1 MSKEENNQII
11 TFGCRLNAFESEA
24 IKQAVELSGQ
34 KNLIVF
40 NSCAVT
46 AKAEKDLRISIRKAR
61 KNNPHAKIIVTG
73 CAAQIDPQKYASLGE
88 VDLVLGNTE
97 KSKLESY
104 QNNFSATDNFLDKSQ
119 KIESPKIQNNSD
131 FKSAIKIEN
140 KKLISINP
148 KQDKDPQRNFKQDS
162 RQNHLQNQWHNQRQD
177 QDSQQNHHQDQHED
191 HDKDLKPNH
200 HQDRLFYEELH
211 KKDNALND
219 HQLSKIKVND
229 IMSVRDTAPQLVSYF
244 ENQTRAFLEI
254 QNGCNHRCTFCI
266 IPYGRGNSRSVGFG
280 EIVSQCKKM
289 IANGHQEIVLTGVD
303 ISDYGIDLPH
313 PLTLAQMIKKLLKLV
328 PDLQRL
334 RLSSIDVSELDD
346 EFLEVLASEPRLTP
360 YLHLSAQS
368 GDDLILKRMKR
379 RHNRQQLLDFCTKA
393 RKLRPDITFGADLI
407 AGFPTE
413 DQQMFENSLSLIKE
427 ADLIFTHIFPY
438 SPRLGTPASK
448 MKQLDRKIIKDRT
461 KILRDTGEKQLEK
474 FLAKQVGK
482 EFLVLVEKNNCGK
495 TTNFL
500 NVRIIP
506 DSSNADIVQIRELS
520 TNNLSQNIFRITEN
534 SLVQVKIVSSNEKE
548 LIANL
553 I

>member
-1 MSKEENNQII
+1 MMSKEENNQII

-46 AKAEKDLRISIRKAR
+46 AKAEKDLRISLRKAR
-61 KNNPHAKIIVTG
+61 KNNPYAKIIVTG
-73 CAAQIDPQKYASLGE
+73 CAAQIDPQKYATLPE
-88 VDLVLGNTE
+88 VDLVLGNIE

-104 QNNFSATDNFLDKSQ
+104 QNNFSLTDNPQ
-119 KIESPKIQNNSD
+119 KKEALNNQNNSD
-131 FKSAIKIEN
+131 IKIKNEQ
-140 KKLISINP
+140 LISNN
-148 KQDKDPQRNFKQDS
+148 R
-162 RQNHLQNQWHNQRQD
+162 D
-177 QDSQQNHHQDQHED
+177 Q
-191 HDKDLKPNH
+191 NH

-211 KKDNALND
+211 KKDKSLND
-219 HQLSKIKVND
+219 YELSKIKVND

-303 ISDYGIDLPH
+303 ISDYGKDLPL
-313 PLTLAQMIKKLLKLV
+313 PISLSQMIKKLLKLV
-328 PDLQRL
+328 PELQRL

-379 RHNRQQLLDFCTKA
+379 RHNRQELLDFCKRA
-393 RKLRPDITFGADLI
+393 RELRPDITFGADLI

-413 DQQMFENSLSLIKE
+413 DQQMFENSLKLIDE

-448 MKQLDRKIIKDRT
+448 MKQLDKKIIKDRT
-461 KILRDTGEKQLEK
+461 KILRHAGEKQLEK
-474 FLAKQVGK
+474 YLSKQVGK
-482 EFLVLVEKNNCGK
+482 EFTILVEKNNLGK

-500 NVRIIP
+500 NVRIEE
-506 DSSNADIVQIRELS
+506 NLKLL
-520 TNNLSQNIFRITEN
+520 TNNFSQNIFKVKEN
-534 SLVQVKIVSSNEKE
+534 SLFQVKIVSHNEKE

-553 I
+553 V

>member
-1 MSKEENNQII
+1 MMSKEENNQII

-24 IKQAVELSGQ
+24 IKHAVELSGQ

-104 QNNFSATDNFLDKSQ
+104 QNNFSATDNFLEKSQ

-131 FKSAIKIEN
+131 FKFAINIKNE
-140 KKLISINP
+140 KLISINP
-148 KQDKDPQRNFKQDS
+148 KQD
-162 RQNHLQNQWHNQRQD
+162 
-177 QDSQQNHHQDQHED
+177 QHED
-191 HDKDLKPNH
+191 HQKDLKPNH

-506 DSSNADIVQIRELS
+506 DYMNADIAQISELS
-520 TNNLSQNIFRITEN
+520 TNNLTQNVFRITEN
-534 SLVQVKIVSSNEKE
+534 SLVQVKVVNSNEKD

-553 I
+553 V